1 MIIEKTTKD
10 GLVRYTITSSKHPER
25 WVTAWSDTN
34 GQHGIAIGEGD
45 ESDVDM
51 RGDELAMLRQALQ
64 FIDGE
69 QHKHSQQAKDDAI
82 RSEYELRIREHGL

>member
-10 GLVRYTITSSKHPER
+10 GLVRYTITSRKHPGR
-25 WVTAWSDTN
+25 WVIAWSDTN

-45 ESDVDM
+45 ESDVDI

-69 QHKHSQQAKDDAI
+69 QHKANMLAK
-82 RSEYELRIREHGL
+82 EPM